1 MLEIY
6 RLSVDSE
13 MRGRKIAH
21 MLVDKVLQ
29 VRSLLLVGDD
39 NSVMS
44 PLLRIS
50 NHDDKMTCGQSSSSE
65 SLNTTGV

>member
-6 RLSVDSE
+6 RLSVDSQ

-29 VRSLLLVGDD
+29 VRPLLILAGDD
-39 NSVMS
+39 NNELECDVAVVENIKS
-44 PLLRIS
+44 
-50 NHDDKMTCGQSSSSE
+50 
-65 SLNTTGV
+65 